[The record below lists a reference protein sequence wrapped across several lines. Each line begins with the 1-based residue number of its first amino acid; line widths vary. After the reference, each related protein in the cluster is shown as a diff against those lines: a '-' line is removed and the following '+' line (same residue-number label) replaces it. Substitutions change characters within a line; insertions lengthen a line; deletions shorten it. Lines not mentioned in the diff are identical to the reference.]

1 MAAVTGAV
9 VAAGATAYAANQAKK
24 GAQGAANATARAQGE
39 ARYANQQ
46 NMQPYLDTGTNAL
59 NQLAQLNSGNYQSF
73 QESPDY
79 QFTLQQGLQ
88 GLDRSAAARGSLY
101 SGGQQADIMQYGQGL
116 ASQQY
121 NNYYNKLAGLAGMG
135 QSAAGALAGVNT
147 GYANAVGGA
156 NAQAA
161 SSSANANA
169 EMITGLAGLG
179 NNALQNYAAGRSSAY
194 GAQPNASLWG
204 GQASTGQGSAYN
216 FGNNVDAFATNK
228 NYLTNFMGRPNG

>member
-1 MAAVTGAV
+1 MGVVTGAAV
-9 VAAGATAYAANQAKK
+9 IGAAATVYSANQAKK
-24 GAQGAANATARAQGE
+24 GAKGAANATAAAQGE

-46 NMQPYLDTGTNAL
+46 NMQPYLNTGTNAL
-59 NQLAQLNSGNYQSF
+59 NQLAQLNSGNYSSF
-73 QESPDY
+73 QEAPDY
-79 QFTLQQGLQ
+79 QFTLQQGVQ
-88 GLDRSAAARGSLY
+88 SGDRSAAARGSLY
-101 SGGQQADIMQYGQGL
+101 SGGHQADLMQYGQGL

-179 NNALQNYAAGRSSAY
+179 NNALQNYAAGGRTSSY
-194 GAQPNASLWG
+194 GTQPATSAWN
-204 GQASTGQGSAYN
+204 GQMTTGQGSAYN
-216 FGNNVDAFATNK
+216 FGNN
-228 NYLTNFMGRPNG
+228 LTNFMGRV